1 MSNADVRIQNEGS
14 ILLFHPL
21 TEAAEQWMREH
32 VLSDEAQFFGK
43 ALVVEH
49 RYAADLA
56 EGMVN
61 DGLEVVT

>member
-14 ILLFHPL
+14 IFLFHPL
-21 TEAAEQWMREH
+21 TEAAKQWMQEH

-49 RYAADLA
+49 RYAGHLA
-56 EGMVN
+56 EGMAN
-61 DGLEVVT
+61 DGLVVE